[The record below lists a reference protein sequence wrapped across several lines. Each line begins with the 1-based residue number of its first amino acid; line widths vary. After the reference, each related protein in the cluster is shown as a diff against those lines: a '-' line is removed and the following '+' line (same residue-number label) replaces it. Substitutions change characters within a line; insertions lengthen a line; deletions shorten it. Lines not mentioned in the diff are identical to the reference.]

1 MIFNFRKMH
10 TSSVVGFVDK
20 KRSASAVLIRHVLDQ
35 MTQLKNVLPRTAFIA
50 AIAVFV
56 MPSQPVIA
64 AEGGGGFYLL
74 GQRGQGAAVLLTVE
88 GVFFAMP
95 TYFYSGDVSGSQS
108 LEVGGAAT
116 LGLDADVQVVMPT
129 AMWMTPVD
137 FLGGDLGFSATF
149 VYGNADL
156 AANFAVSIPEIGDT
170 IFGDSDERWATGDPV
185 ASAFLGWHGENY
197 AYALTS
203 SVNIPAGDYDVGRL
217 SNVAIN
223 YWALDVTAA
232 GTWLFPDSQIELSG
246 ATGFTFNDENDDT
259 EYETGTEFHLEAAA
273 FYQFS
278 QSFSAGLNGYYY
290 KQLSGDSGEGAVL
303 GNLKGEVAAI
313 GPGLSG
319 TFMVGPAPVSM
330 RFSYYREFSAE
341 KRLEGNV
348 AWLTFSIPLWV
359 PSGS

>member
-1 MIFNFRKMH
+1 LIFNFRKMH

-56 MPSQPVIA
+56 MPSQRVIA

-74 GQRGQGAAVLLTVE
+74 GQRGQGAAVLPTVE

-232 GTWLFPDSQIELSG
+232 GTWLFPESQIELSG

-278 QSFSAGLNGYYY
+278 QSFSAGLNG
-290 KQLSGDSGEGAVL
+290 
-303 GNLKGEVAAI
+303 
-313 GPGLSG
+313 
-319 TFMVGPAPVSM
+319 
-330 RFSYYREFSAE
+330 
-341 KRLEGNV
+341 
-348 AWLTFSIPLWV
+348 
-359 PSGS
+359 